1 MPSLELRDIR
11 KTFINGSV
19 KTEVLRGISFD
30 VEKGEY
36 LSIMGPSGCGK
47 STLLNIVGC
56 LDRPTSGSYMLAE
69 NNASALSDGRLA
81 LIRNTF
87 IGFVFQSFHLLHNL
101 SAKGNVE
108 LPLIYR
114 GLDNK
119 TRNRLSCEA
128 LEAVGLGHRK
138 RHFPKQMSGGEQQR
152 VAIARAIVGKP
163 ELLLADEPTGA
174 LDSKTSLMMMD
185 IFDSLNR
192 NLGLTIVQVT
202 HDRNV
207 ALYGQKIIN
216 LIDGHIDYIETFEE
230 EERLTYIKERT
241 ELLRKEQ
248 ETEVLEATEKEKAE
262 SEKKE
267 KKERK
272 RKEV

>member
-1 MPSLELRDIR
+1 MPLLELRDIK

-36 LSIMGPSGCGK
+36 LSIMGPSGSGK
-47 STLLNIVGC
+47 STLLNIIGC
-56 LDRPTSGSYMLAE
+56 LDRPTSGSYMLAG
-69 NNASALSDGRLA
+69 NNAGTLSDGKLA
-81 LIRNTF
+81 LIRNTA

-101 SAKGNVE
+101 SAKDNVE

-114 GLDNK
+114 GLDKK

-128 LEAVGLGHRK
+128 LEAVGLAHRK

-163 ELLLADEPTGA
+163 DLLLADEPTGA

-216 LIDGHIDYIETFEE
+216 LIDGHIDYIDFFEE
-230 EERLTYIKERT
+230 KDRLAYISQRT
-241 ELLRKEQ
+241 EMLKAEQ
-248 ETEVLEATEKEKAE
+248 EKEIQEAAEKEKAE
-262 SEKKE
+262 KE
-267 KKERK
+267 KKKK
-272 RKEV
+272 REK